1 MLIREIM
8 TTPAATVS
16 TQSPTAAAL
25 QLMQQ
30 EQVRSI
36 PVVDRRGALIGI
48 VCQADLARNRR
59 PAGDRTSIPAG
70 RVRSTTPSSQVAD
83 VMTHHIVS
91 VSPDQE
97 IQVAVDLMQATL
109 LEEVPVVEK
118 DRVVG
123 TVCRADLICL
133 LPEPSRNFELE
144 VSAGTACAPPRA
156 VGVGSGDTP

>member
-16 TQSPTAAAL
+16 TQSSTAAAL

-30 EQVRSI
+30 EQVRSL
-36 PVVDRRGALIGI
+36 PVVDRRGALIGVI
-48 VCQADLARNRR
+48 CRPDLVRNRR
-59 PAGDRTSIPAG
+59 PAGDLAPIPAE
-70 RVRSTTPSSQVAD
+70 RVPGTAPSDHVAD

-97 IQVAVDLMQATL
+97 IRVAVDLMQATL
-109 LEEVPVVEK
+109 LEEVPVVEM

-144 VSAGTACAPPRA
+144 VSAGTACAPPA
-156 VGVGSGDTP
+156 H